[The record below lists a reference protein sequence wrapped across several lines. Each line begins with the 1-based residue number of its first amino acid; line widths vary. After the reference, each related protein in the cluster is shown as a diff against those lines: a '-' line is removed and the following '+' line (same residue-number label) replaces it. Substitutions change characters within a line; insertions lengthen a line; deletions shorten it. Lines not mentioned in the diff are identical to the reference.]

1 MNFSFKCFLSNV
13 GEVNLLL
20 FFKKKGSKFTSPTF
34 ESTLLFNG
42 KKSIKMRCYLR
53 KKIVMWVGEYERI
66 INFEQLSHTILLFPF
81 VTWNN

>member
-1 MNFSFKCFLSNV
+1 M
-13 GEVNLLL
+13 L
-20 FFKKKGSKFTSPTF
+20 FFQKKKKKNNIYFF
-34 ESTLLFNG
+34 LFNG